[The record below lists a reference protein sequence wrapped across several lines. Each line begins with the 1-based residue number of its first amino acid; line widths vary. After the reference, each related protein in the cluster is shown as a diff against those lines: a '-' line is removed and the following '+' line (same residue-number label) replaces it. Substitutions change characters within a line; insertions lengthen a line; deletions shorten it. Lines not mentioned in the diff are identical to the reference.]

1 MAAHWRQREAKGTE
15 DNGQGPGKVVQL
27 LVRIA
32 LGDPKVVRG
41 CLIPGWPAAP

>member
-1 MAAHWRQREAKGTE
+1 VRAGV
-15 DNGQGPGKVVQL
+15 GKVVQL

-41 CLIPGWPAAP
+41 CLILGLGGRTLNVHKGHHCRTQCPI